1 MGGFNFVS
9 NSKLRMDTKTFNNN
23 FILSFEQ
30 EKDSVGNNRNRGF
43 VFEWIFSWAVQK
55 FSYFLNKLQHFGPR
69 SIIYLNHTV
78 DLDFI
83 VFDQP

>member
-43 VFEWIFSWAVQK
+43 VFE
-55 FSYFLNKLQHFGPR
+55 
-69 SIIYLNHTV
+69 
-78 DLDFI
+78 
-83 VFDQP
+83 